1 MKQNRNYCTWQWAQR
16 VPVSVAGLQTS
27 PIDSCLVNFHQTAIV
42 NFELL
47 GRRMSKLA
55 VAADVAANVTSDLNR
70 KLH

>member
-1 MKQNRNYCTWQWAQR
+1 
-16 VPVSVAGLQTS
+16 
-27 PIDSCLVNFHQTAIV
+27 
-42 NFELL
+42 L